1 MNNFQ
6 FQYSFFIWLLLAV
19 IIFLLLFIGIKKWK
33 RRVVKKIGTPS
44 LVKAMLH
51 RYSPRRFTLK
61 FVLICIAFIMGVLAV
76 MNLRKPG
83 GSDGITREGIDV
95 VFALDVSRSM
105 LAEDIEPNRLER
117 AKQLISKLM
126 DALPESR
133 VGLIL
138 FAGKAYV
145 QMPLSSDHGA
155 AQMFVSEASPDA
167 VPMKGTVI
175 SDALQESL
183 NAFGER
189 DTKYRAVVLISDG
202 EDHDEESLDLS
213 KELAQRGLMVNTVG
227 IGSPAG
233 SFIPDDST
241 KGHKI
246 DEETGVEIISKLN
259 EQELKQIANNTKG
272 IYVHLENSDD
282 AVKQI
287 TANLSQIDKKVT
299 GDTSLMSFSYY
310 FWIFVGIMLVLLIWE
325 QLLPEGRRKKSGK
338 LSVDR

>member
-1 MNNFQ
+1 MTSFQ
-6 FQYSFFIWLLLAV
+6 FQYEFFAWLFAALLL
-19 IIFLLLFIGIKKWK
+19 FLLLFVGVNKWK
-33 RRVVKKIGTPS
+33 KRTAGKMGNPS
-44 LVKAMLH
+44 LVKAML
-51 RYSPRRFTLK
+51 RRFSQRRFTAK
-61 FVLICIAFIMGVLAV
+61 FILVCLAFVMGVLAL

-83 GSDGITREGIDV
+83 GSDGIVRKGIDV

-105 LAEDIEPNRLER
+105 LAEDVPPNRLQR

-126 DALPESR
+126 DALPDSR
-133 VGLIL
+133 VGLVL

-155 AQMFVSEASPDA
+155 AQMFVNEASPDA

-189 DTKYRAVVLISDG
+189 DAKYRAVVLISDG
-202 EDHDEESLDLS
+202 EDHDEEAIDLS
-213 KELAQRGLMVNTVG
+213 KELSKRGLMVNTVG
-227 IGSPAG
+227 IGSPTG

-241 KGHKI
+241 SGNKI
-246 DEETGVEIISKLN
+246 DKETGIEIISKLN
-259 EQELKQIANNTKG
+259 EQELKQIAANTRG
-272 IYVHLENSDD
+272 IYVHLQNSDD

-299 GDTSLMSFSYY
+299 GDMNLMSFSYY
-310 FWIFVGIMLVLLIWE
+310 FWVFVALTLLLLIWE
-325 QLLPEGRRKKSGK
+325 QLLPEGRKG
-338 LSVDR
+338 DR

>member
-1 MNNFQ
+1 MNSFQ
-6 FQYSFFIWLLLAV
+6 FQYAFFAWLFLALLF
-19 IIFLLLFIGIKKWK
+19 FLLLFLRVNKWK
-33 RRVVKKIGTPS
+33 KRTAEKIGSPW
-44 LVKAMLH
+44 LVKAMLR
-51 RYSPRRFTLK
+51 RYSSHRFTVK
-61 FVLICIAFIMGVLAV
+61 FILICLAFVMGVLAV

-83 GSDGITREGIDV
+83 GSDGIVRKGIDV

-105 LAEDIEPNRLER
+105 LAEDVAPNRLQR

-126 DALPESR
+126 DALPDSR
-133 VGLIL
+133 VGLVL
-138 FAGKAYV
+138 FAGKAYL

-155 AQMFVSEASPDA
+155 AQMFINEASPDA

-189 DTKYRAVVLISDG
+189 DARYRAVVLISDG
-202 EDHDEESLDLS
+202 EDHDEEAIGLS
-213 KELAQRGLMVNTVG
+213 KELSKRGLMVNTVG
-227 IGSPAG
+227 IGSPTG

-241 KGHKI
+241 SGHKV
-246 DEETGVEIISKLN
+246 DKETGIEIISKLN
-259 EQELKQIANNTKG
+259 EQELKQIAVNTHG
-272 IYVHLENSDD
+272 IYVHLQNSDD

-310 FWIFVGIMLVLLIWE
+310 FWVFVALMLLLLIWE
-325 QLLPEGRRKKSGK
+325 QLLPEGRKG
-338 LSVDR
+338 

>member
-1 MNNFQ
+1 MNSFQ
-6 FQYSFFIWLLLAV
+6 FQYEFFAWLFFALVLL
-19 IIFLLLFIGIKKWK
+19 LLLFIGVNKWK
-33 RRVVKKIGTPS
+33 RRTARKIGSPS
-44 LVKAMLH
+44 LVKAMLR
-51 RYSPRRFTLK
+51 RYSQRRFTVK
-61 FVLICIAFIMGVLAV
+61 FVLICLAFVMGILAL

-83 GSDGITREGIDV
+83 GSDGIVRKGIDV

-105 LAEDIEPNRLER
+105 LAEDVPPNRLQR

-126 DALPESR
+126 DALPDSR
-133 VGLIL
+133 IGLVL

-155 AQMFVSEASPDA
+155 AQMFVNEASPDA

-189 DTKYRAVVLISDG
+189 DAKYRAVVLISDG
-202 EDHDEESLDLS
+202 EDHDEEAIDLS
-213 KELAQRGLMVNTVG
+213 KELSKRGLMVNTVG
-227 IGSPAG
+227 IGSPTG

-241 KGHKI
+241 SGNKI
-246 DEETGVEIISKLN
+246 DKETGIEIISKLN
-259 EQELKQIANNTKG
+259 EQELKQIAANTHG
-272 IYVHLENSDD
+272 IYVHLQNSDD

-299 GDTSLMSFSYY
+299 GDTNLMSFSYY
-310 FWIFVGIMLVLLIWE
+310 FWVFVALMLLLLIWE
-325 QLLPEGRRKKSGK
+325 QLLPEGRK
-338 LSVDR
+338 VDR

>member
-1 MNNFQ
+1 MGNP
-6 FQYSFFIWLLLAV
+6 L
-19 IIFLLLFIGIKKWK
+19 
-33 RRVVKKIGTPS
+33 
-44 LVKAMLH
+44 LVKAML
-51 RYSPRRFTLK
+51 RRFSQRRFTAK
-61 FVLICIAFIMGVLAV
+61 FVLICLAFVMGVLAL

-83 GSDGITREGIDV
+83 GSDGIVRKGIDV

-105 LAEDIEPNRLER
+105 LAEDVQPNRLQR
-117 AKQLISKLM
+117 ARQLISKLM
-126 DALPESR
+126 DALPDSR
-133 VGLIL
+133 VGLVL

-155 AQMFVSEASPDA
+155 AQMFVNEASPDA

-189 DTKYRAVVLISDG
+189 DAKYRAVVLISDG
-202 EDHDEESLDLS
+202 EDHDEAAIDLS
-213 KELAQRGLMVNTVG
+213 KELSKRGLMVNTVG

-241 KGHKI
+241 SGNKI
-246 DEETGVEIISKLN
+246 DKETGIEIISKLN
-259 EQELKQIANNTKG
+259 EQELKQIAANTRG
-272 IYVHLENSDD
+272 IYVHLQNSDD

-299 GDTSLMSFSYY
+299 GDMNLMSFSYY
-310 FWIFVGIMLVLLIWE
+310 FWVFVALTLLLLIWE
-325 QLLPEGRRKKSGK
+325 QLLPEGRRKKG
-338 LSVDR
+338 DR